1 MRASA
6 LATEADFLETSMRA
20 LVLAL
25 AVGATSTV
33 ALAAPAKPAAKA
45 ASFDARDPTAVAR
58 LLTSMDATASVASS
72 GGGMVVLDIATP
84 GGKFGAQFVQCNEGG
99 KACGAVAFS
108 TAFERRGPNLQ
119 QINDFN
125 RTQVA
130 CRGYLTEDGRSNVMY
145 AAMLTS
151 RLSAAEMKQHLGVW
165 QGCLSTFGRFNRDPV
180 AYLAGA

>member
-1 MRASA
+1 MRA
-6 LATEADFLETSMRA
+6 F
-20 LVLAL
+20 VLAL
-25 AVGATSTV
+25 AITATSTAV
-33 ALAAPAKPAAKA
+33 GAAPAKPA
-45 ASFDARDPTAVAR
+45 ASFDARDPTALVG
-58 LLTSMDATASVASS
+58 LLTGMDAKAAIVST
-72 GGGMVVLDIATP
+72 GEGMVVLDITTP
-84 GGKFGAQFVQCNEGG
+84 GGKFGAQFVQCNETG

-151 RLSAAEMKQHLGVW
+151 RLSAGEMKQHLGVW
-165 QGCLSTFGRFNRDPV
+165 QGCLSTFGRFNRDPIS
-180 AYLAGA
+180 YLAGR